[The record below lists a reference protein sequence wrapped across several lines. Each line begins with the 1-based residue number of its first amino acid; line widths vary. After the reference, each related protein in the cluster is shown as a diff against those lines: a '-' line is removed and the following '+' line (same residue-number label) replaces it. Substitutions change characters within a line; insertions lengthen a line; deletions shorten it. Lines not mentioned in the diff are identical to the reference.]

1 MVIPIY
7 DTDPL
12 EGKSVPYVNYGLI
25 IVNAAVFLL
34 MLESS
39 PHTQAAI
46 VRAFGFVPA
55 AFFSDPL
62 GHPIPLLTH
71 MFLHEGW
78 EHILGNMLFLWIF
91 GDNIE
96 DAVGHP
102 RYLGF
107 YFVCGFCGALVY
119 GLTDVNSTVSLVGAS
134 GAIAGIVAAYLM
146 LRPCAK
152 IEVLIF
158 FVIPRA
164 IDAYWVLGFWVL
176 MQIWE
181 ILKHSSDGVAWWAH
195 IGGLAAGAL
204 VIPVLRKP
212 GVELFACV
220 EPGEEKT
227 GAPA

>member
-25 IVNAAVFLL
+25 TANAVVFLL
-34 MLESS
+34 LL
-39 PHTQAAI
+39 AATPRTEATI
-46 VRAFGFVPA
+46 VRAFGFVPV
-55 AFFSDPL
+55 AFFNDPL
-62 GHPIPLLTH
+62 GHALPLLTY
-71 MFLHEGW
+71 MFVHDGW
-78 EHILGNMLFLWIF
+78 EHIIGNMLFLWIF

-96 DAVGHP
+96 DAVGHL

-107 YFVCGFCGALVY
+107 YLLCGFCGALVH
-119 GLTDVNSTVSLVGAS
+119 GLIDTESAVPLVGAS

-181 ILKHSSDGVAWWAH
+181 IVKHSSDGVAWWAH

-204 VIPVLRKP
+204 LILVLRKP

-220 EPGEEKT
+220 EPGEQPSATE
-227 GAPA
+227 